1 MWAESCKADNS
12 ARKYP
17 DNFCAY
23 AQRSGAGG
31 GDSGG
36 PFICEENGF
45 AILDGVHSG
54 HPKNDKFAVIETYV
68 FKHIEFIKNYM
79 EKSPEPCC

>member
-1 MWAESCKADNS
+1 MGENPASKE
-12 ARKYP
+12 YP

-23 AQRSGAGG
+23 NTSSGTSKP

-45 AILDGVHSG
+45 AILHGIHYGTTYDEG
-54 HPKNDKFAVIETYV
+54 DVIENYV

-79 EKSPEPCC
+79 EEFPEP